1 MMAQSICKLI
11 EPRAHVT
18 MEPPS
23 KTETA
28 VLDEDQ
34 KNGSSFMSLCLAA
47 TNRLLVEK
55 NDIPPLDGQDTGNS
69 ISLIPV
75 LDPFDPMDNVTCYE
89 RLNDNY
95 QDKHEQSVDIVVAT
109 KKLKQVP
116 VRKVI
121 PTKGRRFVSG
131 IRAGSKRDDQW
142 NIMFVRLQDF
152 KFENG
157 NCNVPQGYSIDP
169 ELATWVKNQ
178 RQAYRYM
185 LERKTTKR
193 ISPER
198 VTRLNH
204 IGFEWRKYNKSE
216 EEQARLRYNTKRQIQ
231 YVPAPQHQRIAM
243 TPNHIPPHA
252 PYTHHPHHRP
262 PYPPLPPVAPQRIP
276 PAGKLPY
283 KPPPV
288 TRPAPLSKTHLTS
301 PLLSPARIMQFGS
314 ETQGMSTSST
324 TAV

>member
-1 MMAQSICKLI
+1 MM
-11 EPRAHVT
+11 
-18 MEPPS
+18 MEPPT
-23 KTETA
+23 KTEAAA
-28 VLDEDQ
+28 VDEDQ
-34 KNGSSFMSLCLAA
+34 TNGSSFMSLCLAA

-55 NDIPPLDGQDTGNS
+55 NDIPPLDGLDTANS

-75 LDPFDPMDNVTCYE
+75 LGPFEPMDNVACYE
-89 RLNDNY
+89 QFNDNPQEEY
-95 QDKHEQSVDIVVAT
+95 EQTVDLVAAT
-109 KKLKQVP
+109 KKLKQLP
-116 VRKVI
+116 VRKII

-231 YVPAPQHQRIAM
+231 YVPAPQHHRISI
-243 TPNHIPPHA
+243 TPNHIPTHV
-252 PYTHHPHHRP
+252 PYTHHPSQRP
-262 PYPPLPPVAPQRIP
+262 PYPPLPPVVAQRIP

-288 TRPAPLSKTHLTS
+288 TRPAPMTQTYLIP
-301 PLLSPARIMQFGS
+301 PLLPPARIMLYGN
-314 ETQGMSTSST
+314 ETLGMPTSST